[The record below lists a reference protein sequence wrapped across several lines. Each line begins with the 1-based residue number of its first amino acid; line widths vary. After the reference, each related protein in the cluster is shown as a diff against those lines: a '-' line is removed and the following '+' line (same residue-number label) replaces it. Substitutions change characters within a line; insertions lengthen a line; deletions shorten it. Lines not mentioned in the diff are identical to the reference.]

1 MKLKNWLWH
10 LVAWAGFWGVLIL
23 ARGREGAEWS
33 LVMGSLAC
41 FVVISTLLS
50 YVNYLCLERFMD
62 QQRYGAYFLRMVPFF
77 LGSNAVLGLALAYVR
92 QEKLEFWGTL
102 PTLFIT
108 WLLST
113 GTYFFQSGIRRQKQL
128 QDARAR
134 QLEAE
139 MQLLKMQ
146 IQPHFLFNALN
157 NLYATNLQNPAK
169 ANEMILQLADLL
181 RYQLEISKRA
191 KVALAEEI
199 TLTEHFIE
207 LEKIRL
213 YDAVVEVE
221 KRGDFENLQITPLL
235 FLPLVENAF
244 KHSAGIGPQYIQVCF
259 EVEGEKLSF
268 VCQNSI
274 AAKPSPKTS
283 NQLGLQN
290 VRQRLLADYPQR
302 HQLDI
307 EHTPEKYHLSLTLQL
322 ESR

>member
-1 MKLKNWLWH
+1 MKWKNWLWH
-10 LVAWAGFWGVLIL
+10 LAAWSGYWGALIL
-23 ARGREGAEWS
+23 SRGSEGAPWALILS
-33 LVMGSLAC
+33 SLAC
-41 FVVISTLLS
+41 FVVVSTVLS
-50 YVNYLCLERFMD
+50 YVNYLCLERYLER
-62 QQRYGAYFLRMVPFF
+62 QRYGAYLLRMLPFF
-77 LGSNAVLGLALAYVR
+77 LLANAALAGSVAYVR
-92 QEKLEFWGTL
+92 QEKLEFWGVL
-102 PTLFIT
+102 PTMFIS
-108 WLLST
+108 LMLST
-113 GTYFFQSGIRRQKQL
+113 GTYFFQSGVRRQRQL

-157 NLYATNLQNPAK
+157 NLYATNLQDPAK

-191 KVALAEEI
+191 KVGLAEEI

-221 KRGDFENLQITPLL
+221 KRGSFEQVQITPLL
-235 FLPLVENAF
+235 FLPLIENAF
-244 KHSAGIGPQYIQVCF
+244 KHSAGIGPQHIRVSF
-259 EVEGEKLSF
+259 VVEGATLTF
-268 VCQNSI
+268 TCQNSI
-274 AAKPSPKTS
+274 APKPSPKIS

-302 HQLDI
+302 HQLAI
-307 EHTPEKYHLSLTLQL
+307 EHTPERYHLTLTLQL
-322 ESR
+322 ESL

>member
-1 MKLKNWLWH
+1 MAGWL
-10 LVAWAGFWGVLIL
+10 AFWGFPSLL
-23 ARGREGAEWS
+23 QMREEGVRNLDT
-33 LVMGSLAC
+33 LV
-41 FVVISTLLS
+41 VVIGVSTVLS
-50 YVNYLCLERFMD
+50 YVNYHWLEKHLDR
-62 QQRYGAYFLRMVPFF
+62 QQYRGYFVRILPF
-77 LGSNAVLGLALAYVR
+77 LLLMNGVLAFSLAYMRGESFNFLV
-92 QEKLEFWGTL
+92 
-102 PTLFIT
+102 TLFSIVIT
-108 WLLST
+108 LLMSS
-113 GTYFFQSGIRRQKQL
+113 GTYFFQSGLRRQMQL

-157 NLYATNLQNPAK
+157 NLYATNLQDPSK

-191 KVALAEEI
+191 KVPLLEEI

-213 YDAVVEVE
+213 YDAVVELD
-221 KRGDFENLQITPLL
+221 KRGDFEHLQITPLL

-244 KHSAGIGPQYIQVCF
+244 KHSAGIGAQYIRVVF
-259 EVEGEKLSF
+259 EVKNDELLFTCE
-268 VCQNSI
+268 NSI
-274 AAKPSPKTS
+274 AKKPSPKIS

-302 HQLDI
+302 YQLEI
-307 EHTPEKYHLSLTLQL
+307 EHTPTHYLLKLKLQL
-322 ESR
+322 ERL

>member
-1 MKLKNWLWH
+1 MKWKNWLWH

-23 ARGREGAEWS
+23 SRGREGAEWS
-33 LVMGSLAC
+33 LVLGSLAC
-41 FVVISTLLS
+41 FVVISTILS
-50 YVNYLCLERFMD
+50 YVNYGCLERFMD
-62 QQRYGAYFLRMVPFF
+62 RQQYGAYFLRMLPFF
-77 LGSNAVLGLALAYVR
+77 LLCNAVLVLALAYVR

-157 NLYATNLQNPAK
+157 NLYATNLQDPNK

-244 KHSAGIGPQYIQVCF
+244 KHSAGIGPQRIQVCF

-274 AAKPSPKTS
+274 AAKPSVKTS

-302 HQLDI
+302 HHLDI
-307 EHTPEKYHLSLTLQL
+307 EHTPEKYHLTLSLQL

>member
-1 MKLKNWLWH
+1 MKWKNWIWH
-10 LVAWAGFWGVLIL
+10 LAGWLAFWGFPSLLRMREEGVRNLDTL
-23 ARGREGAEWS
+23 A
-33 LVMGSLAC
+33 
-41 FVVISTLLS
+41 VVIGVSTVLS
-50 YVNYLCLERFMD
+50 YVNYHWLEKHLDR
-62 QQRYGAYFLRMVPFF
+62 QQYRGYFVRILPF
-77 LGSNAVLGLALAYVR
+77 LLTMNGVLAFSLAYMR
-92 QEKLEFWGTL
+92 GESFNFLS
-102 PTLFIT
+102 TLFSIVIT
-108 WLLST
+108 LLMSS
-113 GTYFFQSGIRRQKQL
+113 GTYFFQSGIRRQMQL

-157 NLYATNLQNPAK
+157 NLYATNLQDPSK

-191 KVALAEEI
+191 KVPLLEEI

-213 YDAVVEVE
+213 YDAVVELD
-221 KRGDFENLQITPLL
+221 KRGNFEHLQITPLL

-244 KHSAGIGPQYIQVCF
+244 KHSAGIGAQYIRVVF
-259 EVEGEKLSF
+259 EVKNDELFFICE
-268 VCQNSI
+268 NSI
-274 AAKPSPKTS
+274 AKKPSPKIS

-302 HQLDI
+302 HHLEI
-307 EHTPEKYHLSLTLQL
+307 EHTPTHYLLKLKLQL
-322 ESR
+322 ERL

>member
-1 MKLKNWLWH
+1 MKWKNWLWH
-10 LVAWAGFWGVLIL
+10 LVAWLGFWGALIL
-23 ARGREGAEWS
+23 SRGREGAEWALILS
-33 LVMGSLAC
+33 SLAC
-41 FVVISTLLS
+41 FVVVSTVLS
-50 YVNYLCLERFMD
+50 YVNYLCLERFLD
-62 QQRYGAYFLRMVPFF
+62 RQRYGAYFLRMVPFF
-77 LGSNAVLGLALAYVR
+77 LLANLVLGLSLAYVR
-92 QEKLEFWGTL
+92 EEKLAFWGLL
-102 PTLFIT
+102 PTLFIN

-113 GTYFFQSGIRRQKQL
+113 GTYFFQSGIRRQRQL

-157 NLYATNLQNPAK
+157 NLYATNLQDPSK

-221 KRGDFENLQITPLL
+221 KRGNFEHLQITPLL

-244 KHSAGIGPQYIQVCF
+244 KHSAGIGPQRIHVCF
-259 EVEGEKLSF
+259 EVEGERLSF

-307 EHTPEKYHLSLTLQL
+307 EHTPEKYHLTLTLQL
-322 ESR
+322 ENR

>member
-1 MKLKNWLWH
+1 MKWKSWLWH
-10 LVAWAGFWGVLIL
+10 LVAWLGFWGALIL
-23 ARGREGAEWS
+23 SRGREGAEWTLILS
-33 LVMGSLAC
+33 SLAC
-41 FVVISTLLS
+41 FVVVSTVLS
-50 YVNYLCLERFMD
+50 YVNYLWLERFLD
-62 QQRYGAYFLRMVPFF
+62 RQRYGAYLLRMVPFF
-77 LGSNAVLGLALAYVR
+77 FLANLVLGLSLAYVR
-92 QEKLEFWGTL
+92 QEKLAFWGLL
-102 PTLFIT
+102 PTLFIN

-113 GTYFFQSGIRRQKQL
+113 GTYFFQLGIRRQRQL

-157 NLYATNLQNPAK
+157 NLYATNLQDPTK

-191 KVALAEEI
+191 KVALVEEI
-199 TLTEHFIE
+199 ALTEHFIE

-221 KRGDFENLQITPLL
+221 KRGDFEHLQITPLL

-244 KHSAGIGPQYIQVCF
+244 KHSAGIGPQRIHVCF
-259 EVEGEKLSF
+259 EVEGERLSF

-274 AAKPSPKTS
+274 AAKPSPKIS

-307 EHTPEKYHLSLTLQL
+307 EHTPEKYHLTLTLQL

>member
-1 MKLKNWLWH
+1 MKWKNWLWH
-10 LVAWAGFWGVLIL
+10 FVAWLGFWGALIL
-23 ARGREGAEWS
+23 SRGSEGAEWS
-33 LVMGSLAC
+33 LILSSLAC
-41 FVVISTLLS
+41 FVVVSTVLS
-50 YVNYLCLERFMD
+50 YVNYLCLEGFLD
-62 QQRYGAYFLRMVPFF
+62 QQRYGAYLLRILPFF
-77 LGSNAVLGLALAYVR
+77 FLSNLVLGLALAYVR
-92 QEKLEFWGTL
+92 EEKLEFWGLL
-102 PTLFIT
+102 PTLFIS

-113 GTYFFQSGIRRQKQL
+113 GTYFFQSGIRRQRQL

-157 NLYATNLQNPAK
+157 NLYATNLQDPSK

-191 KVALAEEI
+191 KVALSEEI

-213 YDAVVEVE
+213 YDALVEVE
-221 KRGDFENLQITPLL
+221 KRGDFEHLQITPLL

-244 KHSAGIGPQYIQVCF
+244 KHSAGIGPQRIQVCF
-259 EVEGEKLSF
+259 EVEGERLSF

-302 HQLDI
+302 HQLGI
-307 EHTPEKYHLSLTLQL
+307 EHTPEKYHLTLTLQL